1 MPALAPLLASEAE
14 IPGSP
19 IGEVTKKIPRKLRR
33 KNPPPSL
40 STNHQKLPS
49 ATSSTVSLPKS
60 RPSSSRSTK
69 PPSGGGWF
77 SRAAITGGR
86 KSMDTSRNSPAK
98 DEWLAE
104 EFRDIPDLP
113 CDIGLGSNVGH
124 GGVLTPPGSPMT
136 IQGSMQHYIGMD
148 PGPPNLPSTARFG
161 GAPGK
166 SMVRPNSSGG
176 GSPNG
181 FSSLPPPPIPPRPDS
196 LVFKSS
202 NEQNGIKKLSETK
215 PKARSVP
222 IDNEFLLPPT
232 APFAGSPSSS
242 EQPPRSSNGSPVL
255 PPLPSFRSGDFGFVT
270 APSSISSRDSLR
282 SEVEKPP
289 LSPKHPGRK
298 AHSRSSSRSPPRS
311 EITQPAPKTTP
322 PSPLRPY
329 TPPES
334 SVDPAVDFDFT
345 FHAVTAE
352 EPIVLPST
360 SSTQSSNASP
370 SGSPLPVQPE
380 AKKKE
385 RRGSFLGGW
394 KLAMKRASGTETG
407 RDTPINDP
415 PVGVG
420 SGGGWIYRR
429 RGSFSSPRPPS
440 AEKMQHKTYAQEYKE
455 FRQSKGNNSSVS
467 LKSSTTDPA
476 APATAVP
483 ATASTFAARAAAAG
497 IQPSTQQQPEP
508 PQPPQQELTRH
519 ASAPVSSVK
528 PSRSTRKNFREKM
541 KSVEARFIQKH
552 PPPAPPSIIG
562 KEIDEKE
569 LVGLDVAVRQMGL
582 LEEQLKSGRPL
593 SPPDSREGEKSKENE
608 KQQQQQNQHDIPVAP
623 LTIVKTNSSVNSFKE
638 EEKSPIPTPT
648 SSPGVGVGRNIA
660 PPPSNHTKTKSL
672 SPLRNQ
678 VDTSSPPSP
687 KIDKGKAKEGD
698 GSIVSSK
705 HSSSSIYPPPS
716 EYLGKSRTSSGG
728 VSRPP
733 TPPKPVAKLFV
744 ICCRCKY
751 WHDLPSAMYRAM
763 VENGGATRCP
773 YCLHGMETACCS
785 GYTCVVYMHQRHH

>member
-1 MPALAPLLASEAE
+1 MPALAPLLASETE

-19 IGEVTKKIPRKLRR
+19 AGEVSKKIPRKLRR

-69 PPSGGGWF
+69 APSGGGWF
-77 SRAAITGGR
+77 SRASITGGR
-86 KSMDTSRNSPAK
+86 KSMDTGSRN
-98 DEWLAE
+98 EWQAD
-104 EFRDIPDLP
+104 EFRDVPSIPY
-113 CDIGLGSNVGH
+113 DIGLGSNVGH
-124 GGVLTPPGSPMT
+124 GGVLTPPGSPT
-136 IQGSMQHYIGMD
+136 TNQGSLQQYIGMD
-148 PGPPNLPSTARFG
+148 PGSPSQPTAGHFD
-161 GAPGK
+161 GASGK
-166 SMVRPNSSGG
+166 IMTRRPSSSGG

-181 FSSLPPPPIPPRPDS
+181 FSSLPPPPIPPRPES

-202 NEQNGIKKLSETK
+202 NEQSGIKKLSEIR
-215 PKARSVP
+215 PKAKSVP

-232 APFAGSPSSS
+232 APFAGSSPS
-242 EQPPRSSNGSPVL
+242 EQSPRPSNGSPIL
-255 PPLPSFRSGDFGFVT
+255 PPLPSFRSGDLGFVT

-282 SEVEKPP
+282 QEEEKPP

-298 AHSRSSSRSPPRS
+298 AHSRSASRSPQRS
-311 EITQPAPKTTP
+311 ETTQPAPKHTP
-322 PSPLRPY
+322 LSPLRPY
-329 TPPES
+329 TPPDS
-334 SVDPAVDFDFT
+334 IHPALDPDFI

-360 SSTQSSNASP
+360 PTQSSTTSP

-394 KLAMKRASGTETG
+394 KLAMKKASGTETG

-467 LKSSTTDPA
+467 SKSSTTDPS
-476 APATAVP
+476 TP

-497 IQPSTQQQPEP
+497 IQPSAQQQSGPPQSAPQQQATQQLES
-508 PQPPQQELTRH
+508 
-519 ASAPVSSVK
+519 SAPVSSVK

-541 KSVEARFIQKH
+541 KSVEARFTQKH
-552 PPPAPPSIIG
+552 PAPAPPKIIG
-562 KEIDEKE
+562 KEVDEKE

-608 KQQQQQNQHDIPVAP
+608 KQQNQHDRPIAP
-623 LTIVKTNSSVNSFKE
+623 LTIVKTNSPISIFKE
-638 EEKSPIPTPT
+638 EEKGSIPSPT
-648 SSPGVGVGRNIA
+648 SSPGVGRSILQPA
-660 PPPSNHTKTKSL
+660 PSPSNHTKTKTL

-678 VDTSSPPSP
+678 VDTSSPLSP

-698 GSIVSSK
+698 GSIASSK
-705 HSSSSIYPPPS
+705 YSSSSIYSPPPS
-716 EYLGKSRTSSGG
+716 EYLGKYKTSSGG

-744 ICCRCKY
+744 ICCRCKVCIF
-751 WHDLPSAMYRAM
+751 HS
-763 VENGGATRCP
+763 
-773 YCLHGMETACCS
+773 S
-785 GYTCVVYMHQRHH
+785 